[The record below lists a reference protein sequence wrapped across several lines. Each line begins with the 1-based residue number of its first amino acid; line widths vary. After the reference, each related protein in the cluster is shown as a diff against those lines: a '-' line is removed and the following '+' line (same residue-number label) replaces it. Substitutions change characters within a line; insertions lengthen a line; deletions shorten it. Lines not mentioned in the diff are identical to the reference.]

1 MMLLIDAD
9 IVVYRT
15 ACAVETTT
23 DWGDGEVTYDADYDQ
38 AVRVLESLINRI
50 AAKFDFPEMLFCF
63 SHKKNFRK
71 TVYPDYKSNRDGIHR
86 PILLKKLREYVEA
99 NYPNR
104 NEKFLEADDL
114 LGILATS
121 PDEEETIIVTIDK
134 DLFQIPAKVYNFV
147 TDDISNPEDRDGPR
161 LHYMQTLMGDTVDGY
176 KGCPGVGPK
185 AAVDILNNPTLC
197 ESYEHEFKRGP
208 RKGEIETRWKQG
220 EPCTVWEAIVS
231 RFEKAGLTEKE
242 ALVQARIAK
251 ILQYEDYPNNKI
263 KLWEPTENG
272 S

>member
-1 MMLLIDAD
+1 MRLLIDAD

-15 ACAVETTT
+15 ACAVETKT
-23 DWGDGEVTYDADYDQ
+23 DWGDGDVTYDADYQ
-38 AVRVLESLINRI
+38 HGVRTLESLIGRI
-50 AAKFDFPEMLFCF
+50 GAKFDFPDMLFCF
-63 SHKKNFRK
+63 SDKNNFRK
-71 TVYPDYKSNRDGIHR
+71 TVYPDYKSNREGIHR
-86 PILLKKLREYVEA
+86 PILLKKLREFVEDK
-99 NYPNR
+99 YSCR
-104 NEKFLEADDL
+104 SDKFLEADDL
-114 LGILATS
+114 LGILATD
-121 PDEEETIIVTIDK
+121 PAEEESIIVTIDK
-134 DLFQIPAKVYNFV
+134 DLYQIPVDVYNFV
-147 TDDISNPEDRDGPR
+147 DNTTSKASERDGQH
-161 LHYMQTLMGDTVDGY
+161 LHFMQTLTGDTVDGY

-208 RKGEIETRWKQG
+208 RKGEVETRWQQG